1 MAGSSRNSDRRNDN
15 SYPAEKKPRTKTMRE
30 RASEAF
36 DAVSRALNP
45 RTYVEPAAQRT
56 MRDANEN
63 HGGGARR
70 RRIDAVVDEAAS
82 GGRREAPK
90 GRMNIHAKHE
100 RIVKKEKR

>member
-30 RASEAF
+30 WAGEAF
-36 DAVSRALNP
+36 DAVIRALNP
-45 RTYVEPAAQRT
+45 GYTWRRQRT

-70 RRIDAVVDEAAS
+70 RRIDAAVEEAVS
-82 GGRREAPK
+82 GGRREAPE
-90 GRMNIHAKHE
+90 GR
-100 RIVKKEKR
+100 RSRR